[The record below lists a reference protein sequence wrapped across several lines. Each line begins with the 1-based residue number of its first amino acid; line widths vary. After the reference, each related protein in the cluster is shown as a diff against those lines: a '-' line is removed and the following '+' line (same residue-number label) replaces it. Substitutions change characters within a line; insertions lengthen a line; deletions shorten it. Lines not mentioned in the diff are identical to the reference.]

1 MREKATAIHHHVLKQ
16 FSRDCASAGQDGLE
30 AGDRVEVV
38 LEAEAGKDWTVD

>member
-16 FSRDCASAGQDGLE
+16 FSRDCAAGQDGLE

-38 LEAEAGKDWTVD
+38 LEAGAGKDWTVY